1 MQTLLQDIRY
11 GLRILWKSPG
21 FTVIA
26 VLTLALGI
34 GANTAIFSIVNSVL
48 LRPLPFTNPQQL
60 VSIGDFDTHNT
71 PAIPDGAVSYPD
83 FADIRARNHSFA
95 EVAVYQDNDYTLT
108 GTGQSLHVNAEN
120 VSTNLFH
127 LLDSQASLGRAFLSS
142 EDEPGHLVAILSD
155 AFWRRHFDADP
166 GIIGRAANING
177 RAFAIV
183 GVMPAGFQFPVRAE
197 ARDLWLTFSRQAQ
210 ADDPKDTPMSRQR
223 GNHSLN
229 AIARLKP
236 GVTLEKANAELA
248 AIAHALATEYPNEN
262 SHTGMGAR
270 LHLDELVGN
279 SRTPLLLLFGAVG
292 LVLLIACSN
301 VANLLLARASG
312 RAREIAIRAALGATR
327 ARVIFQLIAESLSLS
342 LGGTVLGIAAASIS
356 LGEILRLYPSNL
368 PRAQEVSIDYRV
380 LLFTVSLAMVTGIVF
395 GLVPALQVSKP
406 NLSVVMREGGRSGTA
421 SRGHSRLRS
430 GLVIAETALGVTLLI
445 GAGLLIRSFN
455 RLSHVDLGFNPQHLL
470 TASFD
475 LSETRYNSDQ
485 QDRFVQELFN
495 RIRALPGVISAAG
508 GMPLPLS
515 DSHFGVSFNL
525 VDRPVPEANE
535 PSAGFYVVVP
545 GFFETAQIPLVRGR
559 TFDERDQ
566 RNSAPVMIV
575 TRQFAKEFFPNEDPI
590 GKRIKIGAGEGAAR
604 ASYKTREIVGIVGDI
619 RNSNLSKEPLA
630 SYYVPLPQLMW
641 GTPSLIIRTA
651 GDPNVIVEDVRKVLS
666 AMDPDAPLYDI
677 RTIEDYLA
685 LDLGRAHFQTVLL
698 GLFAGIALFLTA
710 VGLYGVMS
718 YTIVQ
723 RTQEIGIRVALGAT
737 RHDVLGMVLAR
748 SFSMTGLGLLLGIL
762 GALAL
767 THLMSGLLYEV
778 RPIDPLTFIAVS
790 VMLGAV
796 SLLASYI
803 PAWRAARVDPMVA
816 LRYE

>member
-1 MQTLLQDIRY
+1 
-11 GLRILWKSPG
+11 
-21 FTVIA
+21 
-26 VLTLALGI
+26 
-34 GANTAIFSIVNSVL
+34 
-48 LRPLPFTNPQQL
+48 
-60 VSIGDFDTHNT
+60 
-71 PAIPDGAVSYPD
+71 
-83 FADIRARNHSFA
+83 
-95 EVAVYQDNDYTLT
+95 
-108 GTGQSLHVNAEN
+108 LHVNAEN

-155 AFWRRHFDADP
+155 AFWRRHFNADP
-166 GIIGRAANING
+166 GIIGRAVNING

-236 GVTLEKANAELA
+236 GVTLEQANAELA

-301 VANLLLARASG
+301 VASLLLARASG